1 MASVTASYVGKKTV
15 YSLQLTVNDTPC
27 IILQISMALLPHVK
41 PVSIRQT
48 VGETIKRALLEGR
61 FHPGQALSEVALA
74 SEMNVSRGP
83 VREALLVLAQEGLV
97 SHSQNYGFSVL
108 KFDEKDR
115 TEVQQIRLP
124 LEILALDLARPQIT
138 DSDLRELDTLT
149 GRMAHTYE
157 TRRYVEC
164 TQVDLEFH
172 SLVWNRTGSSRLLS
186 ALRNLMVPYFAYGS
200 AFRMSRPD
208 LTPELLTAQH
218 QSFTQFLSGQ
228 SDQTAD
234 QCVRFHLGL

>member
-1 MASVTASYVGKKTV
+1 MS
-15 YSLQLTVNDTPC
+15 
-27 IILQISMALLPHVK
+27 LLPQVK

-48 VGETIKRALLEGR
+48 VGETIRRALLEGR
-61 FHPGQALSEVALA
+61 FRPGQPLSEVALA

-108 KFDEKDR
+108 EFNEQDR
-115 TEVQQIRLP
+115 TEVQQVRLP
-124 LEILALDLARPQIT
+124 LEVLALELAIPNIT
-138 DSDLRELDTLT
+138 SSDVQTLDTLADQ
-149 GRMAHTYE
+149 MAQSYRE
-157 TRRYVEC
+157 RRYVEC
-164 TQVDLEFH
+164 TQADLDFH
-172 SLVWNRTGSSRLLS
+172 SLVWERSRNKRLFS

-208 LTPELLTAQH
+208 LTPELLDEQH
-218 QSFTQFLSGQ
+218 RGFIRLLSGA